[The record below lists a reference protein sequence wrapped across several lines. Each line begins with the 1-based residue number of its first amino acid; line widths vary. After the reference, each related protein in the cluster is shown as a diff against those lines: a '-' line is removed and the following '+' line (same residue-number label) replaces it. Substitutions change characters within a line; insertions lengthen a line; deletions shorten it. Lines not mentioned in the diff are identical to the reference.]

1 MNWEKCPYIEK
12 VFKIGGQFYPAII
25 GQFYA
30 AIDIVTAFPLEM
42 YRELCFKAGA
52 DDFLTKPVKI
62 EELRASIDHYAQKDA
77 ISELEPIALI

>member
-30 AIDIVTAFPLEM
+30 AIDNGQENKSA
-42 YRELCFKAGA
+42 RC
-52 DDFLTKPVKI
+52 
-62 EELRASIDHYAQKDA
+62 
-77 ISELEPIALI
+77 SELYFDHGSRFLLNG